1 MYDVAAF
8 WLGGVNTVLFFA
20 IVIVGMI
27 SVQRGMAQ
35 LRRYREQAT
44 DVRKVGNILSE
55 LKTVT
60 DWFQLGT
67 NLGLE
72 PYELKQIERDY
83 QGNERRKQEML
94 DLWLRRI
101 PNTGWKD
108 VVSALQQMEENTVAE
123 KIHQKYIGGE
133 SKL

>member
-27 SVQRGMAQ
+27 TVQRGMAQ

-108 VVSALQQMEENTVAE
+108 VVSARLHQQ
-123 KIHQKYIGGE
+123 IC
-133 SKL
+133 